1 MQVAAAVL
9 LLLLLLLLG
18 PTEEGESRSFG
29 ATSGERGKR
38 TVGRE
43 EGEWEGEER
52 IEGQAC
58 ASIAEMPEMWASAC

>member
-1 MQVAAAVL
+1 
-9 LLLLLLLLG
+9 
-18 PTEEGESRSFG
+18 
-29 ATSGERGKR
+29 
-38 TVGRE
+38 VGRE